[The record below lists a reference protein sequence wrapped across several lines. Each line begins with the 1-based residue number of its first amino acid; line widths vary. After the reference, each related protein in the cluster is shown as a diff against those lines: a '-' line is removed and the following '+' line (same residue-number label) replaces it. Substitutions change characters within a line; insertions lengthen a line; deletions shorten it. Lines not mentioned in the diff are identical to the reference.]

1 MTVLRE
7 GTPEQAGMRS
17 KQIALIRQRGAE
29 WAAQDNTLG
38 LVLLA
43 ARHGVICL
51 HEAWGQTNRK
61 PDARPVTTDSY
72 FFFDSNAKVIA
83 AAAAMMLVEEGRL
96 GLTRPVNFYVPEL
109 SAPGTDEILVQHLL
123 THTSGY
129 DGDETGAQIAAL
141 LQEGIDLPSCPRDL
155 HPALHASLHALY
167 QLKPHTAPGTEMSY
181 ASENYLV
188 LGEIIRRISGM
199 SYGDFIEQRIFRPLE
214 LRNARLG
221 LDASFE
227 EDAVWD
233 FSLPVMEGGPEGD
246 ELRQGMRVPN
256 PAWAI
261 WGQAREYA
269 AFAQML
275 LNEGCYGGARLLHPA
290 SVAHMTRNQIPGIG
304 TNLHDEARW
313 GYGTSVIDTERWRW
327 FHGSLVTNG
336 SFTHGGAGGT
346 VFWVDP
352 ILDLVGVYFSHCIDR
367 DPELRWDGDLFQNM
381 VTAAVA

>member
-38 LVLLA
+38 LVLLV

-129 DGDETGAQIAAL
+129 DGDETVAQIAAAVVVP
-141 LQEGIDLPSCPRDL
+141 EKTRTSTSIATGRATSC
-155 HPALHASLHALY
+155 
-167 QLKPHTAPGTEMSY
+167 
-181 ASENYLV
+181 
-188 LGEIIRRISGM
+188 
-199 SYGDFIEQRIFRPLE
+199 
-214 LRNARLG
+214 
-221 LDASFE
+221 
-227 EDAVWD
+227 
-233 FSLPVMEGGPEGD
+233 
-246 ELRQGMRVPN
+246 
-256 PAWAI
+256 
-261 WGQAREYA
+261 
-269 AFAQML
+269 
-275 LNEGCYGGARLLHPA
+275 
-290 SVAHMTRNQIPGIG
+290 
-304 TNLHDEARW
+304 
-313 GYGTSVIDTERWRW
+313 
-327 FHGSLVTNG
+327 
-336 SFTHGGAGGT
+336 
-346 VFWVDP
+346 
-352 ILDLVGVYFSHCIDR
+352 
-367 DPELRWDGDLFQNM
+367 
-381 VTAAVA
+381 